1 MTTARAEITSA
12 DVRAAAQALDGVAHR
27 TPVLT
32 SRLLDAELGCEVRL
46 KAENLQRMGAFKF
59 RGAFWALA
67 NLPEGDGVVAYSSGN
82 HAQAIALAARIQ
94 GREAVIVMPSDA
106 PRSKAEATRGYGAQ
120 IVTYDRYTED
130 RTAIAANLAA
140 ERGAHVIPPFDHP
153 RIIAGQGTAALEL
166 FEDVGQLDALFVP
179 CGGGGL
185 LAGSLLATADA
196 SPDCTVIGVEP
207 AAGDDVTRSVSAGH
221 PIAIDV
227 PRTIADG
234 AQTARV
240 GDLTF
245 PIIRDRGAEMT
256 TVDDAQL
263 VEEMRMLALRL
274 KTVVEPTG
282 CLGLAGLRAQ
292 AERWRGARVGVILSG
307 GNVDLDRFTGLLSG
321 ALLD

>member
-1 MTTARAEITSA
+1 MTSARPEITSA

-32 SRLLDAELGCEVRL
+32 SHLLDAELGCEVHL

-59 RGAFWALA
+59 RGAFWALE

-130 RTAIAANLAA
+130 RSAIAATLAA

-166 FEDVGQLDALFVP
+166 FEDVGELDALFVP

-207 AAGDDVTRSVSAGH
+207 AAGDDVTRSVAAGH

-256 TVDDAQL
+256 TVPDERL

-282 CLGLAGLRAQ
+282 CLGLAGLRSH

-307 GNVDLDRFTGLLSG
+307 GNVDLDRYTGLLSG
-321 ALLD
+321 TVVA